1 MLKDKQKD
9 ESIVIM
15 SEGRKIFEI
24 VKLYDQTGFPD
35 DDMSVGY
42 PINVYQES
50 INQYMQEYLVNFDY
64 VTRIMEDYG
73 FVLVY
78 KNECIKM
85 GLPDSTGMFSELF
98 TNLQNDIKRDRRV
111 AADYGKAENMTEEEK
126 RISFMN
132 RYFVFK
138 KVRNVNTDK
147 IAKIVEQQQKL
158 ADNIE
163 EVISQDIEEMESKEK
178 AATIDVVKPV
188 IRKIKKPKIVLE
200 KFSTDSEAAAPPVQA
215 VQALQAVQE
224 PPKKITIKKPVLKTA
239 QP

>member
-1 MLKDKQKD
+1 
-9 ESIVIM
+9 
-15 SEGRKIFEI
+15 
-24 VKLYDQTGFPD
+24 
-35 DDMSVGY
+35 
-42 PINVYQES
+42 
-50 INQYMQEYLVNFDY
+50 
-64 VTRIMEDYG
+64 
-73 FVLVY
+73 
-78 KNECIKM
+78 
-85 GLPDSTGMFSELF
+85 
-98 TNLQNDIKRDRRV
+98 
-111 AADYGKAENMTEEEK
+111 MTEEEK

-215 VQALQAVQE
+215 VQE
-224 PPKKITIKKPVLKTA
+224 PPKKITIKKPVLKSA